1 MDYRSDVSPA
11 TLGVDIG
18 DGTVAVHY
26 LDGRRV
32 TYSAPTE
39 AVDGQVSCAPGKD
52 VHVLV
57 TDETGEEGV
66 LVYVNDR
73 QTHDDIME
81 GSGVGRV
88 RLAGGESSELFPGVT
103 AAVEGHS
110 VTVESTG
117 AAPGRV
123 FVFEEDEMG
132 ERAYELRPED

>member
-1 MDYRSDVSPA
+1 MNHRSDVSPA

-18 DGTVAVHY
+18 DDRVAVHY

-32 TYSAPTE
+32 TYSAPASTVE
-39 AVDGQVSCAPGKD
+39 DSVRCAPGKD

-57 TDETGEEGV
+57 TDESGEEGV

-88 RLAGGESSELFPGVT
+88 RLAGGESTELFPGVR
-103 AAVEGHS
+103 ASVEGHAVS
-110 VTVESTG
+110 VESTA

-132 ERAYELRPED
+132 ERAYELRPEG